1 MEHWLLFVDAALLV
15 RCSRGLGAD
24 ISARMLLV
32 GETVGPSD
40 PLLDHLHTQGRWG
53 RCPGTYHG
61 IVAGLSGVRLVPPAH
76 GADDEGEERFPK
88 TVVDRLD
95 AVLAYVTE
103 QEGTE
108 EWWQRVH
115 DVLREACPQLHLV
128 LRESDFPLALRA
140 LEGAR
145 VLGSDSPPPPGRA
158 VGPGDVVLCPGLP
171 PAHRS
176 R

>member
-40 PLLDHLHTQGRWG
+40 LLLDHLYRQGRWA
-53 RCPGTYHG
+53 RCPGTRHG
-61 IVAGLSGVRLVPPAH
+61 IVAGLAGVRLVPRVR
-76 GADDEGEERFPK
+76 GVGDEGEERFPQ

-95 AVLAYVTE
+95 AALVDVTE
-103 QEGTE
+103 REGAE

-115 DVLREACPQLHLV
+115 DALREACPQLHLV
-128 LRESDFPLALRA
+128 LRGSDFPLALRVI
-140 LEGAR
+140 EGTR
-145 VLGSDSPPPPGRA
+145 VFCSDSLPPPGRV
-158 VGPGDVVLCPGLP
+158 VGPGDEVVCPGLP
-171 PAHRS
+171 PANRS